1 MRNSIMKTIEVAAA
15 VIVDS
20 FENITEVFATERGY
34 GEFKGQWE
42 FPGGK
47 IEVGETPQKALIREI
62 KEELDAD
69 IVVGDLIDT
78 IEYDYPDFHLSMDCF
93 WCELESEHVVLNEHE
108 DAKWL
113 SRAQLDSVDWL
124 PADVTLVDKIAKA
137 M

>member
-1 MRNSIMKTIEVAAA
+1 MKIIRVVAA
-15 VIVDS
+15 VIQRKHNGS
-20 FENITEVFATERGY
+20 KQIFATQRGY
-34 GEFKGQWE
+34 GEFEGGWE

-47 IEVGETPQKALIREI
+47 IEAGETPQKALIREI

-69 IVVGDLIDT
+69 IIVGDLIDT